1 MNNTRTGVLGEELAE
16 IMLLEKGYTILAR
29 NFRCRYG
36 EIDIIAAKNGVLAF
50 VEVKTR
56 LFGSCGRGSESVTAA
71 KRQKIRRCALCY
83 MSMCQRRFEAIDFQ
97 VVDINADHLEG
108 LEF

>member
-83 MSMCQRRFEAIDFQ
+83 ISMCQRRFEAIDFQ

>member
-36 EIDIIAAKNGVLAF
+36 EIYIIAAKNGVLAF

-83 MSMCQRRFEAIDFQ
+83 ISMCQRRFEAIDFQ

>member
-36 EIDIIAAKNGVLAF
+36 EIDIIATKNGVLAF

-83 MSMCQRRFEAIDFQ
+83 ISMCQRRFEAIDFQ